1 MLYKLIPL
9 LRLIQNSWSVTGAR
23 FFSLDMVFLSVVWAF
38 FDGFWGFNQYSG
50 IFLGI
55 SGYFDMD
62 SGFFVWFFLAVKQY
76 YYSILLE

>member
-1 MLYKLIPL
+1 M
-9 LRLIQNSWSVTGAR
+9 G
-23 FFSLDMVFLSVVWAF
+23 FLSVVWVF

-62 SGFFVWFFLAVKQY
+62 SGFLSGFLAVKQY

>member
-1 MLYKLIPL
+1 M
-9 LRLIQNSWSVTGAR
+9 G
-23 FFSLDMVFLSVVWAF
+23 FLSVVWVF

-62 SGFFVWFFLAVKQY
+62 SGFFVWFFGSEAV
-76 YYSILLE
+76 LLLYFA